1 MKAKLNDRLK
11 EIKLSVAINHIDKA
25 KSLIT
30 YRKLLKILSCLA
42 LAISTD
48 ANNRL
53 SELAQ
58 ISVCDG
64 LARATDKELYATL
77 STFFKVT
84 NAAKKLGITNTTFYR
99 RYGDLMERNYI
110 TEEYLN
116 SLQPIFN
123 DPESKLMVNIVNRFI
138 DNFKLP
144 KMGNTNNDLED
155 RERTLELDFMIVYE
169 RLVAAFGNIGVV
181 DKFIYN
187 ICIAFN
193 IDFATISALKNNM
206 HIINRTYPK
215 FKYNNVYLMQEIFTL
230 YTYRG
235 YKKGSVGTKVLQ
247 RANNFMFSKS
257 AKNYSKVIPKEDLDW
272 QYARTVDW
280 DNLDK
285 ESVKRFIKLLHD
297 FSDYDV

>member
-42 LAISTD
+42 LTISID

-123 DPESKLMVNIVNRFI
+123 DPESKLMVSIVNRFI

-155 RERTLELDFMIVYE
+155 RERTLELDFMLVYE

>member
-1 MKAKLNDRLK
+1 MKARMNSRLK
-11 EIKLSVAINHIDKA
+11 EIKLGVCINHIDKA
-25 KSLIT
+25 KDLIL
-30 YRKLLKILSCLA
+30 YRKLLKILSCIA
-42 LAISTD
+42 LAISSD
-48 ANNRL
+48 ANYSL
-53 SELAQ
+53 SKLAQ
-58 ISVCDG
+58 MSVCDG
-64 LARATDKELYATL
+64 LAHATDKELYASL
-77 STFFKVT
+77 STFYGVT
-84 NAAKKLGITNTTFYR
+84 EASKKLGVSNTTFYR
-99 RYGDLMERNYI
+99 RYGDLMERSYI

-116 SLQPIFN
+116 SLEPIFK
-123 DPESKLMVNIVNRFI
+123 DDESLLMVNVVNRFI

-144 KMGNTNNDLED
+144 KIGDTNNALED
-155 RERTLELDFMIVYE
+155 LERTLELDFMITYE
-169 RLVAAFGNIGVV
+169 RLLSAFGNVGAT

-235 YKKGSVGTKVLQ
+235 YKKGSIGTKVLQ

-257 AKNYSKVIPKEDLDW
+257 AKNYSKVIPKEDLGW
-272 QYARTVDW
+272 QYSRTIDW

-285 ESVKRFIKLLHD
+285 EAVKRFIKLLHD

>member
-110 TEEYLN
+110 TEEYLD

-215 FKYNNVYLMQEIFTL
+215 FKYNNVYIMQEIFTL